1 MTEIIQRSRIERKRQ
16 VRQRLGVGHSFFDD
30 NIVLRDPADPYVP
43 GIVRS
48 DGSPI
53 PRLKPVPLG
62 AYAVGFFSD
71 DSEALLDALRDAR
84 RLPKAARRP
93 GSR

>member
-1 MTEIIQRSRIERKRQ
+1 MTETIPRSNRIERKRQ
-16 VRQRLGVGHSFFDD
+16 VRERLGVGHTFFDD

-48 DGSPI
+48 DGTPI

-71 DSEALLDALRDAR
+71 DSEALLDALRDE
-84 RLPKAARRP
+84 
-93 GSR
+93 